1 MALTGA
7 VFGAVGLAI
16 ALTLFACYLAYR
28 AMKGDPRDAW
38 IKNFAVAFAAT
49 GGTTFKNANL
59 TDANFTKAILK
70 STDFRDATLT
80 RTCFKNTEKL
90 DRIRPGK
97 TILRQPRVREL
108 LITGDGYKKNY
119 QDNDLRG
126 ANLDGANLNQ
136 ANLKQCDLSEASL
149 RATNL
154 EWANLTEVS
163 ALQTNF
169 TRCNLTGACL
179 EAWNIDKTT
188 ILDNVD
194 CQYVF
199 LLEKPDKNGNRDRHP
214 HDPDKVF
221 QPGDFEQLYSKIME
235 TVQLLLRNGVNSEAF
250 KSGFQKIM
258 AENPEITYDSIQGIE
273 KKGKDVVVT
282 VEVPKDAD
290 KGKIEHQ
297 FNEAYEMKL
306 EAVKQT
312 ALLEAAKEHK
322 QEIKE
327 LTKDI
332 TEIAKLALSNQPNV
346 NTIIENKPMT
356 NSPDNSQNITS
367 GRDVILTNSNANLRE
382 ISGNINNLIQQLP
395 DQNNDEKTSIK
406 ELISQLQKAIESEDN
421 LKDVQKVE
429 ALEEVEI
436 LTKAANKPEDSKLK
450 KEAKRSSNVL
460 AGIAK
465 NLPHATKLVEGCN
478 ELLPAIAQLLGL
490 S

>member
-1 MALTGA
+1 MLY
-7 VFGAVGLAI
+7 I
-16 ALTLFACYLAYR
+16 AYR
-28 AMKGDPRDAW
+28 AIKGDPRDAW
-38 IKNFAVAFAAT
+38 IRNFAVAFAAT
-49 GGTTFKNANL
+49 GGTTFKNADL
-59 TDANFTKAILK
+59 TDANFTKARLK
-70 STDFRDATLT
+70 STDFRDAILI
-80 RTCFKNTEKL
+80 RTCFKNTQKL

-97 TILRQPRVREL
+97 TLLRQPRVRDL
-108 LITGDGYKKNY
+108 LITGDGYKENY
-119 QDNDLRG
+119 QNDDLRG
-126 ANLDGANLNQ
+126 ANLDGANLNK

-250 KSGFQKIM
+250 KIAFQKIM

-290 KGKIEHQ
+290 KGNIEHQ
-297 FNEAYEMKL
+297 FNEAYEMRL
-306 EAVKQT
+306 EAVKKT
-312 ALLEAAKEHK
+312 VLLEAAEKSKKEM
-322 QEIKE
+322 KE
-327 LTKDI
+327 YNKNL
-332 TEIAKLALSNQPNV
+332 TEIAKLALTNQPKLTN
-346 NTIIENKPMT
+346 IIDNKAMN
-356 NSPDNSQNITS
+356 NSPDNSQNITA
-367 GRDVILTNSNANLRE
+367 GGDVTLTNSNANLRE
-382 ISGNINNLIQQLP
+382 MSGKINNLIQQLP
-395 DQNNDEKTSIK
+395 DQKNEQIHSIK
-406 ELISQLQKAIESEDN
+406 ELLSQLKTLIETDENLDNENQKD
-421 LKDVQKVE
+421 
-429 ALEEVEI
+429 ALEAVES
-436 LTKAANKPEDSKLK
+436 LAEAANKPEDSKLK
-450 KEAKRSSNVL
+450 KYAKLSKNAL
-460 AGIAK
+460 IGIGK

-478 ELLPAIAQLLGL
+478 ELLPVIAELLGL
-490 S
+490 G